1 MTSCFFFHSR
11 FSSLVHNLS
20 QSVLMSLSPSSYI
33 SLLYAVLYRYI
44 FNISSD
50 LSFAHLTTHK
60 CSICVQTKNRKAW
73 DWSFQL
79 KIIVGRGPIT
89 EAYATHD
96 LRTLKEGQECEEL
109 RVIITS
115 TWQMNARQSLS
126 WILNASW
133 VLTLQLSMSVKSSS
147 LELESRSA
155 SPVPHIRTRIIRT
168 SFGRS
173 IKHFYDLTE
182 LLQVLRDGIEGE

>member
-1 MTSCFFFHSR
+1 MFDMR
-11 FSSLVHNLS
+11 ADQEPKSLRLKFPGQNHRWERTHYTPYSN
-20 QSVLMSLSPSSYI
+20 YKF
-33 SLLYAVLYRYI
+33 LLFR
-44 FNISSD
+44 
-50 LSFAHLTTHK
+50 
-60 CSICVQTKNRKAW
+60 
-73 DWSFQL
+73 
-79 KIIVGRGPIT
+79 

-115 TWQMNARQSLS
+115 TWQMNARQLS

-147 LELESRSA
+147 LELKSRSA

-173 IKHFYDLTE
+173 IKHFSDLTE